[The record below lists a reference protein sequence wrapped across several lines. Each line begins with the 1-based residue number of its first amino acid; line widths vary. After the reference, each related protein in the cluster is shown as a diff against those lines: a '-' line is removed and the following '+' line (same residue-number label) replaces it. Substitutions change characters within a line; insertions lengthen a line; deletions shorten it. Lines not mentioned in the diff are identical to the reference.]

1 MEEIE
6 RAKKAD
12 AQEKEEW
19 MKWVASPQAPWT
31 PPTFP
36 NIGGALAV
44 RRCQLTDES
53 ASLEEWRSAADAEAK
68 ARALHL
74 REVANAAED
83 EAIWAQREV
92 EYWANWVPTSE
103 DVRDWDQAWTDAWK

>member
-1 MEEIE
+1 M
-6 RAKKAD
+6 
-12 AQEKEEW
+12 
-19 MKWVASPQAPWT
+19 
-31 PPTFP
+31 
-36 NIGGALAV
+36 AV

-53 ASLEEWRSAADAEAK
+53 ASVEEWRNAADAEAK

-92 EYWANWVPTSE
+92 AYWANWVPTAE
-103 DVRDWDQAWTDAWK
+103 DVRDWDQAWTDAWQ